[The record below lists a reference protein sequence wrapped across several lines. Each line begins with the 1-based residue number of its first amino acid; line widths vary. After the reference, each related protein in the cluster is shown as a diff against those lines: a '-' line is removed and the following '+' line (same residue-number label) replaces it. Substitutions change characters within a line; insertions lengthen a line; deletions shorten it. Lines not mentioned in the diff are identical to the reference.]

1 MLGAEVAVDVEVVDV
16 EAGEQRR
23 TCDEPGEESFL
34 LLGKTMS
41 LAGRFGVKRRS
52 EGKKKKNNDAA
63 TITWLYLVY
72 LLRPTHDDAT
82 VDADLESQEDRRGR
96 DKARQP
102 YK

>member
-1 MLGAEVAVDVEVVDV
+1 MGAEVAVDVEVVDV

-52 EGKKKKNNDAA
+52 EGKKRK
-63 TITWLYLVY
+63 TTTQRRLLGYILYIYSVQRTTMR
-72 LLRPTHDDAT
+72 LLT
-82 VDADLESQEDRRGR
+82 LI
-96 DKARQP
+96 
-102 YK
+102 